1 MIDETKEKLGQSA
14 SDAVDALVSGFAALG
29 RAVTDAAAAFAR
41 FTIIAWY
48 YQGGRLAALRGE
60 SRDWSQCDDWHRGY
74 LVGKL
79 EHRKQ
84 HLLQGDRNGPL

>member
-1 MIDETKEKLGQSA
+1 MTDEIREKLCQSA
-14 SDAVDALVSGFAALG
+14 SDAVDALLNGFAALG
-29 RAVTDAAAAFAR
+29 LAVTDAIDAFVK
-41 FTIIAWY
+41 FTITAWH

>member
-1 MIDETKEKLGQSA
+1 MTDETKEKLGQSA
-14 SDAVDALVSGFAALG
+14 SDAVDALISGFAALG
-29 RAVTDAAAAFAR
+29 RAVTDVIDAFVK
-41 FTIIAWY
+41 FTITAWH
-48 YQGGRLAALRGE
+48 YQEGRLAALRGE

-84 HLLQGDRNGPL
+84 RLLQGDRNVPL